1 MSGSKFV
8 EIGTRSPTAPLL
20 DPYYSPPAS
29 TQTVYLELSDDHSH
43 KFYEV
48 AINGLSV
55 TIRYGRIDTS
65 GQTDSKTYSSPQKAQ
80 AAAQKKINEKLKK
93 GYVQLPTAESPS
105 LASGSSL
112 ITQIAKESPVSN
124 FTPYWLHEDFRVFTN
139 DRGIVSTHSSGAE
152 GFEARILPTVNQYTE
167 ADGGYVAFYSRDP
180 AKAVYSVGG
189 GIYVVG
195 QIRLKG
201 RYIGRIFHPAGYEN
215 QDISAAPEFKALC
228 RQTFAVE
235 GWAGGDTGGW
245 FAGVNYRPEMMESTV
260 SIKEAGLTTQG
271 ILVTVKAGE
280 DVWWSIVNFRP
291 GSTVEIVAISPN
303 SWFSFNLMAGENFAY
318 HFNPRSNEGQ
328 IVQNTKVGNWGL
340 EERLPFPQ
348 EMAFGKK
355 FTVKIAVQE
364 TQLAVYLNDT
374 FLSHYR
380 HRVQPA
386 EIDSLRLICTQGNL
400 QVLSVNISEPVVKTP
415 RKP

>member
-1 MSGSKFV
+1 
-8 EIGTRSPTAPLL
+8 
-20 DPYYSPPAS
+20 
-29 TQTVYLELSDDHSH
+29 
-43 KFYEV
+43 
-48 AINGLSV
+48 
-55 TIRYGRIDTS
+55 
-65 GQTDSKTYSSPQKAQ
+65 
-80 AAAQKKINEKLKK
+80 
-93 GYVQLPTAESPS
+93 
-105 LASGSSL
+105 
-112 ITQIAKESPVSN
+112 
-124 FTPYWLHEDFRVFTN
+124 
-139 DRGIVSTHSSGAE
+139 
-152 GFEARILPTVNQYTE
+152 
-167 ADGGYVAFYSRDP
+167 
-180 AKAVYSVGG
+180 
-189 GIYVVG
+189 
-195 QIRLKG
+195 
-201 RYIGRIFHPAGYEN
+201 
-215 QDISAAPEFKALC
+215 
-228 RQTFAVE
+228 
-235 GWAGGDTGGW
+235 
-245 FAGVNYRPEMMESTV
+245 MMESTV

-400 QVLSVNISEPVVKTP
+400 QVLSVNISEPVVKNDDP
-415 RKP
+415 HSDLDIDQ